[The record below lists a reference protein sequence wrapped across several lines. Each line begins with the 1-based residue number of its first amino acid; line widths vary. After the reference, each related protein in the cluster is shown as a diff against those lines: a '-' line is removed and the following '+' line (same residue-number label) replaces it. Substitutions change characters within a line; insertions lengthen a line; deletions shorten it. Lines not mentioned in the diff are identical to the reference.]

1 MYNSEFNWDVDDMTI
16 KISYNGIVV
25 MQIAVTEVIENCNR
39 VDVMKHVE
47 ECERSHWL
55 SNWHRK
61 IDDIELYGKNK

>member
-39 VDVMKHVE
+39 VDVMKHVA
-47 ECERSHWL
+47 ECEKSYWL
-55 SNWHRK
+55 SNWHR
-61 IDDIELYGKNK
+61 N